1 MWLSK
6 PHSLCVYVSYVVKK
20 KTALL
25 ILCFFTA
32 ATYSQNLDY
41 QILHTIN
48 AGDYPKWDNAMRNV
62 SDAVYIIGPTV
73 PVAITLHGY
82 FSHDKSL
89 LWSGY
94 KSAIS
99 IACAMAISTSLKYSI
114 DRQRPYDKYPGD
126 IIPKGEAT
134 TASFPSGHTTSAFA
148 TATSLSLSYKKWY
161 VTVPA
166 YMYACLAG
174 YSRMRLG
181 MHYPSDVLGGAIL
194 GTGTT
199 LLTWHIAKRISEKK
213 KKPLPPAV
221 E

>member
-1 MWLSK
+1 MWLK
-6 PHSLCVYVSYVVKK
+6 KAPHALCAYVLK
-20 KTALL
+20 KTTVLL
-25 ILCFFTA
+25 ILCFFTST
-32 ATYSQNLDY
+32 TYSQNLDY
-41 QILHTIN
+41 QILKTLN
-48 AGDYPKWDNAMRNV
+48 AGEYPAWDNAMRKV
-62 SDAVYIIGPTV
+62 SDAVYIIGPTF

-82 FSHDKSL
+82 FSKDKTL
-89 LWSGY
+89 LWNGY

-99 IACAMAISTSLKYSI
+99 IVAAMGISTALKYSV

-126 IIPKGEAT
+126 IIPRGKAT

-148 TATSLSLSYKKWY
+148 TATSLSLTYRKWY

-181 MHYPSDVLGGAIL
+181 MHYPTDVLAGAII

-199 LLTWHIAKRISEKK
+199 LLTWHVVKKISQRKNKR
-213 KKPLPPAV
+213 LPPT
-221 E
+221 EE